1 MSKQEK
7 KAENRRPK
15 ERYDVRYPFWILCIL
30 APVMVVIWLYLKLFH
45 QIRITKDPRL
55 EEIKDEP
62 WVVLGNHGSYFD
74 APIMTIAFFPKRI
87 HYVMS
92 NSFMATWW
100 GAFIIKVLQQIPK
113 SQFFVEAKSVIAMKR
128 AVAAGASVG
137 LYPEGRMTLTGRLG
151 YLAPAVGKLVKSFG
165 IPVVAVKEE
174 GVSLGRPLWAKQSR
188 RGPIEVHCRLLL
200 SREEIARLTA
210 EEVYQRIVRELSYN
224 DHQWQAEKGTLYKC
238 SRPAEGLENLLH
250 RCPACRQDFAMTSQ
264 RERLVCK
271 HCGFTV
277 QFSGQSRLQPAAG
290 FSWPAQALESIP
302 LWYDWQGACLKER
315 LTRQEAEVREA
326 DRAMDQAGAEA
337 MQAEAI
343 QAETMQA
350 EAGLPRQAAAAA
362 IRPTAET
369 AVDIEVLLKEDF
381 RPRPWGS
388 GLLTLKREGL
398 MLTSDDEER
407 PLPDGDGNVCG
418 QGSINGA
425 ANQIFFPAG
434 LLPTITGT
442 LGSHVDLPG
451 LKALYRLRFA
461 EAGQPVFWMQAV
473 EALAEK

>member
-1 MSKQEK
+1 
-7 KAENRRPK
+7 
-15 ERYDVRYPFWILCIL
+15 
-30 APVMVVIWLYLKLFH
+30 
-45 QIRITKDPRL
+45 
-55 EEIKDEP
+55 
-62 WVVLGNHGSYFD
+62 
-74 APIMTIAFFPKRI
+74 
-87 HYVMS
+87 
-92 NSFMATWW
+92 
-100 GAFIIKVLQQIPK
+100 
-113 SQFFVEAKSVIAMKR
+113 
-128 AVAAGASVG
+128 
-137 LYPEGRMTLTGRLG
+137 
-151 YLAPAVGKLVKSFG
+151 
-165 IPVVAVKEE
+165 
-174 GVSLGRPLWAKQSR
+174 
-188 RGPIEVHCRLLL
+188 
-200 SREEIARLTA
+200 
-210 EEVYQRIVRELSYN
+210 
-224 DHQWQAEKGTLYKC
+224 
-238 SRPAEGLENLLH
+238 
-250 RCPACRQDFAMTSQ
+250 MTSQ

-326 DRAMDQAGAEA
+326 EVQEADRAMDQAGAEA
-337 MQAEAI
+337 
-343 QAETMQA
+343 MQA

-362 IRPTAET
+362 IRPIAET

-407 PLPDGDGNVCG
+407 PLPDRDGNVCG